1 MMFMGDGTGR
11 KEELRSARRRP
22 RCCPTVVTRMKIGP
36 WHADWREAR
45 RGWEGGAV
53 RGATLRQLK
62 AFSVVARH
70 QSFVR
75 AAAELHLTPSAV
87 SLQIKEL
94 EQAVGLPLFGR
105 AGRSTCLTRA
115 GELLLVDVNRAFL
128 ALKDADDTLSRLCG
142 KETGVVSVGMVSNA
156 TYFFPRLLANFHA
169 AHPDIELHVSVA
181 NRDQLVRKLG
191 NNEVDL
197 AIMGQPP
204 PHLNARFTLL
214 AAQPLGIIA
223 APEHPLARKRGLGA
237 AELADC
243 EFIVRETGSGTRAA
257 MDRFFNG
264 IGIAPRHLMELG
276 SNETIKQSVMANM
289 GLAFLSLQTASLEI
303 KNKMLVVLDVVG
315 LPLMRSWHVVTVGP
329 EPLSAAAESL
339 RRYIADVGGD
349 SVASRVE
356 ELATVS

>member
-1 MMFMGDGTGR
+1 
-11 KEELRSARRRP
+11 
-22 RCCPTVVTRMKIGP
+22 MKIGP
-36 WHADWREAR
+36 ALPHGERRVEA
-45 RGWEGGAV
+45 ENGGTV

-191 NNEVDL
+191 NNEIDL

-223 APEHPLARKRGLGA
+223 APEHQLARKRSLGA
-237 AELADC
+237 ADLADC

-257 MDRFFNG
+257 MDRFFNS

-349 SVASRVE
+349 SITCQVE
-356 ELATVS
+356 ELASAS